1 MTKYSIGID
10 LGTTYSCLA
19 YIDED
24 GNPVVEKN
32 FEQEETTPSVILFN
46 ENGNIIVGSPAK
58 DMALMYPEDRV
69 VTAVKRTMGTD
80 FKIYID
86 GESYN
91 PVALSATILKK
102 LIKDFNDNHGCE
114 IDEAVITVP
123 AYFGQNERDQTKT
136 AGTIAGLKKVHIIN
150 EPTAAAIAF
159 GYGEKKDE
167 KERVLV
173 YDLGGGTFDVTI
185 LEIDNGE
192 FTTVATDGERYLG
205 GKDWDKDMTDII
217 IEKVA
222 EESGTDPAELRANRE
237 IMQTLIYDSET
248 IKKRLSTAET
258 TKGTL
263 TVEGHKYVFN
273 VSREEFQ
280 KKSSANLMM
289 TIDLINRVLESKS
302 FTIDDIDEI
311 ILVGGSSRMPQVKN
325 AIAASFP
332 GTSIKVYDPD
342 QSIAKGAAI
351 YARSVEAMADEEAGY
366 IPEDDSAPVRKVTI
380 RNVLSKTFGIKAI
393 YEDGSEKISN
403 LIFRNET
410 LPIEKT
416 KTYYPAEEDQATIK
430 IEIYENTAD
439 NNEDGLRTETESGNP
454 IGQFTMDLPEG
465 ATKETPIEVTFLAT
479 EEGILTADVS
489 CMGQQKSYSVENDLK
504 MTAEEIEKSQS
515 IMEKVVNWN

>member
-46 ENGNIIVGSPAK
+46 ENGDIIVGSPAK
-58 DMALMYPEDRV
+58 DMALIYPEDRTI
-69 VTAVKRTMGTD
+69 TAVKRNMGTD
-80 FKIYID
+80 FKVYID
-86 GESYN
+86 GTAYN
-91 PVALSATILKK
+91 PIQLSATILKK
-102 LIKDFNDNHGCE
+102 LIGDFNENHGCE

-136 AGTIAGLKKVHIIN
+136 AGIIAGLKKGHIIN

-159 GYGEKKDE
+159 GYGEKRDK

-185 LEIDNGE
+185 LEIDDGQ

-222 EESGTDPAELRANRE
+222 EESGTDQADLRADTE

-248 IKKRLSTAET
+248 IKKRLSTSES

-263 TVEGHKYVFN
+263 TVEGHKYVFTVN
-273 VSREEFQ
+273 RDEFQ
-280 KKSSANLMM
+280 EKSAANLQM
-289 TIDLINRVLESKS
+289 TIDLINRVLKSKS
-302 FTIDDIDEI
+302 FTIGDIDEI

-325 AIAASFP
+325 AIAANFP
-332 GTSIKVYDPD
+332 ETSIKIYDPD

-351 YARSVEAMADEEAGY
+351 FARSIGAIAEEEAGY
-366 IPEDDSAPVRKVTI
+366 IPEDDEVPV
-380 RNVLSKTFGIKAI
+380 
-393 YEDGSEKISN
+393 
-403 LIFRNET
+403 
-410 LPIEKT
+410 
-416 KTYYPAEEDQATIK
+416 
-430 IEIYENTAD
+430 
-439 NNEDGLRTETESGNP
+439 
-454 IGQFTMDLPEG
+454 
-465 ATKETPIEVTFLAT
+465 
-479 EEGILTADVS
+479 
-489 CMGQQKSYSVENDLK
+489 
-504 MTAEEIEKSQS
+504 
-515 IMEKVVNWN
+515 